1 MSQLYPH
8 VYFESG
14 GVDEIDV
21 DMTVEHDVEL
31 NLHDVAVIVNAL
43 DSIIYAESE
52 SVHLLM
58 RKLTG
63 VLSEHMIVI
72 PHLDWVD
79 PELIVS
85 EEEEDYDEEEEDY
98 DEEDDE
104 DEDDE
109 DEEAKED
116 RIVAEE
122 GRVEHMVHMEEEDRE
137 GYEDR

>member
-1 MSQLYPH
+1 MSKP
-8 VYFESG
+8 
-14 GVDEIDV
+14 DE
-21 DMTVEHDVEL
+21 E
-31 NLHDVAVIVNAL
+31 VIVNAL

-85 EEEEDYDEEEEDY
+85 EEEEDYDEEDY
-98 DEEDDE
+98 DEEEEEE
-104 DEDDE
+104 DDDE

-122 GRVEHMVHMEEEDRE
+122 GRVEHMVHMEEEYRE